1 MDQTEDSRELERKIA
16 QANRIAS
23 SVSDQTT
30 VGRLLAWAE
39 VYVASSNSIARLRGG
54 KMNQKA
60 RARVVGAKWPAFG
73 RDLTFWLQAENQ
85 LTARNRK
92 KSP

>member
-1 MDQTEDSRELERKIA
+1 
-16 QANRIAS
+16 
-23 SVSDQTT
+23 
-30 VGRLLAWAE
+30 
-39 VYVASSNSIARLRGG
+39 
-54 KMNQKA
+54 MNQKA

-73 RDLTFWLQAENQ
+73 RDMTFWLQAENQ